1 MISSRYRKKTQTNA
15 TNPAAEATI
24 IQKTV
29 LAVCSEDEAA

>member
-1 MISSRYRKKTQTNA
+1 MICSRYRKKAHTNA
-15 TNPAAEATI
+15 TNPAAEATM